1 MENFTPISA
10 TIGGS
15 LIGLSAV
22 LLLLLHGR
30 IAGVSGIAG
39 GLIVPVAGDWPW
51 RLAFVLGLVAGPLVY
66 MALGGPLP
74 EILFP
79 VSSPLGLISAGLLVG
94 FGTRLGGGCTS
105 GHGVCGVSRLSPRS
119 LAATGAFMFT
129 GFVTVFFIRHVIGG

>member
-1 MENFTPISA
+1 MENFSPVSA

-22 LLLLLHGR
+22 LLMLLNGR

-51 RLAFVLGLVAGPLVY
+51 RLAFVLGLIAGPLVY
-66 MALGGPLP
+66 VALGGQLP

-79 VSSPLGLISAGLLVG
+79 VASPLGLITAGLIVG

-129 GFVTVFFIRHVIGG
+129 GFATVFVIRHVIGG